1 MFSYWAIFN
10 GLLVVGL
17 AFAAYPGVKSGKKT
31 ILAQVYDGTQHIA
44 SATKNNKGEIQPTD
58 EEKEYI
64 NERIEIIIKEKL
76 HYIIGFVMS
85 AVGTLGSVWINDTSL
100 SICEKRLELVL
111 AIMMWWMVALVLR
124 YFLER
129 HLFKT
134 ITDNY
139 NYEKEVLSNGDIFIQ
154 DDEVNMNNE
163 NKK

>member
-1 MFSYWAIFN
+1 M
-10 GLLVVGL
+10 
-17 AFAAYPGVKSGKKT
+17 
-31 ILAQVYDGTQHIA
+31 
-44 SATKNNKGEIQPTD
+44 
-58 EEKEYI
+58 
-64 NERIEIIIKEKL
+64 
-76 HYIIGFVMS
+76 
-85 AVGTLGSVWINDTSL
+85 
-100 SICEKRLELVL
+100 VL